1 MDRFLAICA
10 HSRWRIMKRGA
21 MVILSFIWIFSLAVQ
36 VPWVI
41 YYQQWTEV
49 TSSQTFYI
57 CGAIWPDFNSQRA
70 FFVLAIFVGTY
81 LLPLSFVFL
90 CYLLIA
96 WHVWHRRPPGVAV
109 GNEIM
114 MHRCRNKVIIM
125 LITVVVTFALSWLPL
140 HVLFL
145 VLYFDPPSDQAVLQ
159 KINDVGVPLAQVLEL
174 SNTGTNVFIYSFF
187 SGNFRRGFVQL
198 WQLLLCNR
206 KSAAGTPVVST
217 NRSMSEY
224 SAMLTRSRRVQIVM
238 SSRCDSTRN
247 ISIDERQ
254 SAKRYFTH
262 VCRGSMVSLTN
273 SSRTEL

>member
-1 MDRFLAICA
+1 MFIGVSVSLKLRRAFNVCSLFRFLAICA

-21 MVILSFIWIFSLAVQ
+21 VVILTFIWIFSLAIQ

-49 TSSQTFYI
+49 TVSQTFYI
-57 CGAIWPDFNSQRA
+57 CGAVWPDFNSQRA
-70 FFVLAIFVGTY
+70 FFVLVIFVGTY
-81 LLPLSFVFL
+81 LLPLSFVFF

-109 GNEIM
+109 GSEIM

-159 KINDVGVPLAQVLEL
+159 KINDIGVPLAQVLEL

-187 SGNFRRGFVQL
+187 SGNFRRGFFQL

-206 KSAAGTPVVST
+206 KSAAG
-217 NRSMSEY
+217 E
-224 SAMLTRSRRVQIVM
+224 
-238 SSRCDSTRN
+238 
-247 ISIDERQ
+247 
-254 SAKRYFTH
+254 
-262 VCRGSMVSLTN
+262 
-273 SSRTEL
+273 